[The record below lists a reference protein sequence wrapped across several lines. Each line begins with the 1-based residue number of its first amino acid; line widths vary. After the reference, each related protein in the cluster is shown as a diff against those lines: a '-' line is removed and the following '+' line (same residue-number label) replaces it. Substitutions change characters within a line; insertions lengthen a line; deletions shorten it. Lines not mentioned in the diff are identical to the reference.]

1 MMDDPALLHA
11 VLDSSRRA
19 FVPMPDTRVIE
30 RPGWLQLVTPS
41 LPQGGLNEVCLAVLA
56 PDELD
61 AVVDETIAGYRA
73 LGLRF
78 RWTIG
83 PDSAPPGLEAAL
95 VTRGLRPETT
105 WAMARPITEPQPE
118 HAPGVTIEPVA
129 EHNVAAYTEV
139 MARGWEMDP
148 APLLALHRRVLANA
162 RERLPM
168 QLARID
174 GEPAGAAAVS
184 LQPRSA
190 YLMGAVVLPELRG
203 RGLYRALVAARLRL
217 AARHGCTLATSNARA
232 STSHPIL
239 EKLGFRDVCRLS
251 VLIDS
256 NPAPASQRSTR

>member
-1 MMDDPALLHA
+1 MNDDELLHE
-11 VLDSSRRA
+11 VLVASRRA

-30 RPGWLQLVTPS
+30 RPGWMQLVTPS
-41 LPQGGLNEVCLAVLA
+41 LPQGGLNEVCLAVLS
-56 PDELD
+56 PSEVD

-73 LGLRF
+73 LGIRF

-83 PDSAPPGLEAAL
+83 PDSAPAELEDTL
-95 VTRGLRPETT
+95 VARGLQPETT
-105 WAMARPITEPQPE
+105 WAVACRIGDPLPDPP
-118 HAPGVTIEPVA
+118 AGVTIEPVD
-129 EHNVAAYTEV
+129 EGNVEAFTEV

-148 APLLALHRRVLANA
+148 APLLAFHRRILSFA

-168 QLARID
+168 QHARID

-203 RGLYRALVAARLRL
+203 RGLYRALVASRLQH
-217 AARHGCTLATSNARA
+217 AGRHGCTLATSHARA

-239 EKLGFRDVCRLS
+239 ARLGFRDVCRLS
-251 VLIDS
+251 VLS
-256 NPAPASQRSTR
+256 ESSE